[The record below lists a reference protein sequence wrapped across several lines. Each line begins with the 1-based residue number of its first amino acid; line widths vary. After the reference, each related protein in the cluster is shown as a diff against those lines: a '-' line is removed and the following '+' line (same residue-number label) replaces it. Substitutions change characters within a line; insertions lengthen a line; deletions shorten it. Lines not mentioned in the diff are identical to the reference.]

1 MPAVD
6 VNHVNG
12 GLFPEPPELKSHF
25 VALKLLRD
33 ALDPDPLDST
43 VLHQRLLFCL
53 LFFFNRPS
61 FP

>member
-1 MPAVD
+1 MSE

-12 GLFPEPPELKSHF
+12 GLFPEPSELKSQF

-33 ALDPDPLDST
+33 ALDPDPLDPI
-43 VLHQRLLFCL
+43 VLHQRLLFRL
-53 LFFFNRPS
+53 LFLFYRPS